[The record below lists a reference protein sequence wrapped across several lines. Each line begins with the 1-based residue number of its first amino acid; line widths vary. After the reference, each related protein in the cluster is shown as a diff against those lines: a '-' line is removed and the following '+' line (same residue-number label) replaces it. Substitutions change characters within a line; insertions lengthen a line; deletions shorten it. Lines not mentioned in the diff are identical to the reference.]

1 MGGHTMRFRLTT
13 VIVAFLLVAA
23 ASPARAQN
31 REHLQQSAD
40 LRMLQEQVSRLQLA
54 NNQLAE
60 QLRATNKRLEDL
72 SDSNVKLFANQKV
85 ALDQALGNLATLREK
100 MQDSDVRVS
109 QLTQEMTAIREGI
122 RTLAAQI
129 STLVGL
135 LQPPGAAGASPAPDA
150 TAAGAAPAAPASA
163 SNALGP
169 ALQPSAGVIY
179 TRAFGDY
186 MSNRFDLAIEG
197 FREVIQKYPD
207 APDAAQAQFQIGEA
221 YFAQGKCREAIP
233 EYQKL
238 ITTYKTSERL
248 PEAYYAQGM
257 CYLDLNQRTQ
267 AQRMFETVI
276 KQFPNATQAL
286 MATQKLNAM
295 GVKR

>member
-1 MGGHTMRFRLTT
+1 MRTRLT
-13 VIVAFLLVAA
+13 VAIFALFIAMA
-23 ASPARAQN
+23 ASPAQAQN
-31 REHLQQSAD
+31 REHLQLTAD
-40 LRMLQEQVSRLQLA
+40 LRMIQEQVSRLQLA

-60 QLRATNKRLEDL
+60 QVKATNKRLDDL
-72 SDSNVKLFANQKV
+72 SDANVKLFANQKV
-85 ALDQALGNLATLREK
+85 ALDQALTNLSTLREK

-135 LQPPGAAGASPAPDA
+135 LQPPTAGGAAPAPDA
-150 TAAGAAPAAPASA
+150 PANAGGPPPGP
-163 SNALGP
+163 SNSTALGP
-169 ALQPSAGVIY
+169 GLQPSAGVIY

-186 MSNRFDLAIEG
+186 MSNRFELAIEG

-207 APDAAQAQFQIGEA
+207 APDAAQSQFQIGEA
-221 YFAQGKCREAIP
+221 FYQQGKCREAIP

-238 ITTYKTSERL
+238 ITNYKTSDHL
-248 PEAYYAQGM
+248 AEAYYMQGI
-257 CYLDLNQRTQ
+257 CYLDLSQKAQ
-267 AQRMFETVI
+267 AQKMFETVI

-286 MATQKLNAM
+286 MANQRLNTM
-295 GVKR
+295 GIKR

>member
-1 MGGHTMRFRLTT
+1 MRFRLTT
-13 VIVAFLLVAA
+13 VIVAFLLAAA

-54 NNQLAE
+54 NNQLAD
-60 QLRATNKRLEDL
+60 QLKATNKRLEDL
-72 SDSNVKLFANQKV
+72 SDANVKLFANQKV

-135 LQPPGAAGASPAPDA
+135 LQPPSAAGTSPAPDA
-150 TAAGAAPAAPASA
+150 SAAAGAAPPAPS
-163 SNALGP
+163 SSPNALGP
-169 ALQPSAGVIY
+169 VLQPSAGVIY

-257 CYLDLNQRTQ
+257 CYLDLNQRPQ

-286 MATQKLNAM
+286 MATQKLSAM

>member
-1 MGGHTMRFRLTT
+1 MRTRS
-13 VIVAFLLVAA
+13 IVATLVLLSALA
-23 ASPARAQN
+23 ASPAAAQN
-31 REHLQQSAD
+31 REHLQQNAD
-40 LRMLQEQVSRLQLA
+40 LRMLQEQVSRLQLS
-54 NNQLAE
+54 NNQLVE
-60 QLRATNKRLEDL
+60 QLKATSKRLDDL
-72 SDSNVKLFANQKV
+72 SDANVKLFANQKV
-85 ALDQALGNLATLREK
+85 ALDQALANLSTLREK

-109 QLTQEMTAIREGI
+109 QLTQEMTAIRDGI
-122 RTLAAQI
+122 RTLATQI

-135 LQPPGAAGASPAPDA
+135 LQPPGAGAASSMPDASSNTGVAPPPSPAG
-150 TAAGAAPAAPASA
+150 T
-163 SNALGP
+163 NALGP
-169 ALQPSAGVIY
+169 VLQPSAGVIY

-221 YFAQGKCREAIP
+221 FYQQGKCREAIP

-238 ITTYKTSERL
+238 ISTYKTSDHL
-248 PEAYYAQGM
+248 AEAYYMQGI
-257 CYLDLNQRTQ
+257 CYLDLSQKTQ

-286 MATQKLNAM
+286 MANQKLGTM

>member
-1 MGGHTMRFRLTT
+1 MRTRLT
-13 VIVAFLLVAA
+13 VAIFTLFIAMA
-23 ASPARAQN
+23 ASPAQAQN
-31 REHLQQSAD
+31 REHLQLTAD
-40 LRMLQEQVSRLQLA
+40 LRMIQEQVSRLQLA

-60 QLRATNKRLEDL
+60 QVKATNKRLDDL
-72 SDSNVKLFANQKV
+72 SDANVKLFANQKV
-85 ALDQALGNLATLREK
+85 ALDQALTNLATLREK

-135 LQPPGAAGASPAPDA
+135 LQPPTAGGAAPAPDA
-150 TAAGAAPAAPASA
+150 PANAGGPPPAS
-163 SNALGP
+163 SNSTALGP
-169 ALQPSAGVIY
+169 GLQPSAGVIY

-186 MSNRFDLAIEG
+186 MSNRFELAIEG

-207 APDAAQAQFQIGEA
+207 APDAAQSQFQIGEA
-221 YFAQGKCREAIP
+221 FYQQGKCREAIP

-238 ITTYKTSERL
+238 ITNYKTSDHL
-248 PEAYYAQGM
+248 AEAYYMQGI
-257 CYLDLNQRTQ
+257 CYLDLSQKAQ
-267 AQRMFETVI
+267 AQKMFETVI

-286 MATQKLNAM
+286 MANQKLSTM
-295 GVKR
+295 GIKR

>member
-1 MGGHTMRFRLTT
+1 MRTRLT
-13 VIVAFLLVAA
+13 VAILALLLVAA
-23 ASPARAQN
+23 ASPARGQN

-60 QLRATNKRLEDL
+60 QVKATSKRLEDL
-72 SDSNVKLFANQKV
+72 SDANVKLFANQKV
-85 ALDQALGNLATLREK
+85 AMDQALGNLATLREK

-122 RTLAAQI
+122 RTLATQI

-135 LQPPGAAGASPAPDA
+135 LQPPSAGGATSTPDA
-150 TAAGAAPAAPASA
+150 PSTAGVSPPPSSSA
-163 SNALGP
+163 SNALTP
-169 ALQPSAGVIY
+169 VLQPSAGVIY

-186 MSNRFDLAIEG
+186 MSNRFDLAVEG

-238 ITTYKTSERL
+238 ITTYKTSEHL
-248 PEAYYAQGM
+248 AEAYYVQGM

-286 MATQKLNAM
+286 MANQKLSAM

>member
-1 MGGHTMRFRLTT
+1 MRFRLTT
-13 VIVAFLLVAA
+13 VIVAFLLAAA

-54 NNQLAE
+54 NNQLAD
-60 QLRATNKRLEDL
+60 QLKATNKRLEDL
-72 SDSNVKLFANQKV
+72 SDANVKLFANQKV

-135 LQPPGAAGASPAPDA
+135 LQPPSAAGTSAAPDA
-150 TAAGAAPAAPASA
+150 SAAAGAAPPAPS
-163 SNALGP
+163 SSPNALGP
-169 ALQPSAGVIY
+169 VLQPSAGVIY

-257 CYLDLNQRTQ
+257 CYLDLNQRPQ

-286 MATQKLNAM
+286 MATQKLSAM

>member
-1 MGGHTMRFRLTT
+1 MSIRVT
-13 VIVAFLLVAA
+13 VALFVLALASA

-31 REHLQQSAD
+31 REHLQLSAD
-40 LRMLQEQVSRLQLA
+40 VRMLQEQISRLQLA
-54 NNQLAE
+54 NNQLAD
-60 QLRATNKRLEDL
+60 QLKSTSKRLDDL
-72 SDSNVKLFANQKV
+72 SDANVKLFANQKV
-85 ALDQALGNLATLREK
+85 ALDQALTNLATLREK

-109 QLTQEMTAIREGI
+109 QLTQEMTAIRDGI
-122 RTLAAQI
+122 RTLATQI

-135 LQPPGAAGASPAPDA
+135 LQPPSAS
-150 TAAGAAPAAPASA
+150 GAPATPDAPASA
-163 SNALGP
+163 AGSSPSPSSGANTLSP
-169 ALQPSAGVIY
+169 VLQPSAGTIY

-207 APDAAQAQFQIGEA
+207 APDAAQAQFQVGEA
-221 YFAQGKCREAIP
+221 FYQQGKCREAIP

-238 ITTYKTSERL
+238 ITTYKTSDHL
-248 PEAYYAQGM
+248 AEAYYMQGI
-257 CYLDLNQRTQ
+257 CFLDLNQRPQ

-286 MATQKLNAM
+286 MANQKLTTM